1 MPSPFPGMDPYLE
14 RPGVW
19 PGFHRW
25 LIMTLAQDLGARLRP
40 RYWVSVEERTYIARP
55 EDYLLVGIPDA
66 TVIESKRAPAPQ
78 TGSVATLAR
87 GIEVG
92 VPLPEEVRERYLE
105 IRVPRSQ
112 DVVTVVEILSPA
124 NKRPGNGR
132 EDYLLK
138 RERTLSTRTNLVEI
152 ALLRAGHRM
161 PMLRPPESYDYGI
174 LVCRGAA
181 LSRAVLYPIGVQDS
195 LPSFPLPLRKGEDDV
210 AVPLADVFARAYDS
224 GNYDLILDYHTPP
237 DPPLSGADA
246 EWAAALLAR
255 RHA

>member
-66 TVIESKRAPAPQ
+66 TVIESKRGPAAQ
-78 TGSVATLAR
+78 TGSVATLAP

-105 IRVPRSQ
+105 IRVPASQ
-112 DVVTVVEILSPA
+112 EVVTVVEILSPA
-124 NKRPGNGR
+124 NKRPGSGR
-132 EDYLLK
+132 EEYLLK

-152 ALLRAGHRM
+152 DLLRTGHRM

-174 LVCRGAA
+174 LVCRGTA
-181 LSRAVLYPIGVQDS
+181 LARAVLYPVAVRE
-195 LPSFPLPLRKGEDDV
+195 PLPDFPIPLCKGEDDV
-210 AVPLADVFARAYDS
+210 VVPLADVFARAYDA
-224 GNYDLILDYHTPP
+224 GNYDLVLDYDVPP
-237 DPPLSGADA
+237 DPPLSAADA
-246 EWAAALLAR
+246 KWAAALLAQR
-255 RHA
+255 QP